1 MALLMQ
7 LGGVIMRV
15 AQHIAHLARQL
26 LQQQGGLF
34 IVSSIGHRQR
44 KASLKERSY
53 CRKLFS
59 LVLSLPCP

>member
-44 KASLKERSY
+44 KASLK
-53 CRKLFS
+53 
-59 LVLSLPCP
+59 